1 MVEVAVN
8 HATKVYNG
16 PHGVKALSDVSI
28 TAVDGEFLVLLGPS
42 GSGKTTLLRAIAGS
56 REFSTLAT
64 FLLAAAASRALIR
77 AREISAWCFRTMR
90 SIRI

>member
-1 MVEVAVN
+1 MVQVVVRG
-8 HATKVYNG
+8 ATKVYGG

-28 TAVDGEFLVLLGPS
+28 TAADGEFLVLLGPS

-56 REFSTLAT
+56 KLLTLAT
-64 FLLAAAASRALIR
+64 FLSATAASRALTR
-77 AREISAWCFRTMR
+77 ALEISAWCFRTMR